1 MIKVLTRKQIDSKTW
16 DDFIKSTPQ
25 RTIYALSWFLDLI
38 PQEWGAVVEL
48 DSTENFLAVLP
59 FQTKKKYG
67 ITKIE
72 QDVYT
77 NELGVYALPAANP
90 QQLVAFFFRKF
101 KFISRYY
108 FNCNNQYNFLKHHP
122 FETTFH
128 LPLNSDYQSLK
139 KAYSNNRIRS
149 SNKKQQVVESNDIA
163 PLITMFKKHVA
174 ANIYGV
180 EAYQYDLLESI
191 YQTAV
196 DKGLAYILYVKNE
209 LNEVL
214 SGTLFITSFDRLI
227 YFYSASTPDGWAN
240 NSQALLIDYVIKKHA
255 NTNTILDFE
264 GGSVDGIGKFYSS
277 FGAKAIKIYSYRKM
291 LL

>member
-16 DDFIKSTPQ
+16 DDFIESTPQ

-38 PQEWGAVVEL
+38 PQEWGAVIEL
-48 DSTENFLAVLP
+48 DSKGKFLAVLP
-59 FQTKKKYG
+59 FQTKNKYG
-67 ITKIE
+67 FTKIE
-72 QDVYT
+72 QDAYT
-77 NELGVYALPAANP
+77 NELGVYSLPAANP

-108 FNCNNQYNFLKHHP
+108 FNCNNQFDFLDKAF

-128 LPLNSDYQSLK
+128 LCLNSDYQTLTK
-139 KAYSNNRIRS
+139 GYSNNRIRS
-149 SNKKQQVVESNDIA
+149 SNKNQQVVESNDIDS
-163 PLITMFKKHVA
+163 LITMFKKHIA

-209 LNEVL
+209 VNEVL
-214 SGTLFITSFDRLI
+214 SGTLFLISFDRLI

-255 NTNTILDFE
+255 NSNTVLDFE
-264 GGSVDGIGKFYSS
+264 GGSVAGIGKYYSS
-277 FGAKAIKIYSYRKM
+277 FGADPLKIYSYRKM
-291 LL
+291 PF